1 MKRLIDVDE
10 FGQGIPKSKKMSDLE
25 SHRLLVVGV
34 KYVTK
39 EEFNTM
45 QTDLKNQLAE
55 QTTVLEQA
63 LLELKQVK
71 LHLASLSGENIE
83 AKDVEE

>member
-10 FGQGIPKSKKMSDLE
+10 FGQGLPKNKKMSDLE
-25 SHRLLVVGV
+25 SHRLLTVGI
-34 KYVTK
+34 KYVSKK
-39 EEFNTM
+39 EFSDM

-63 LLELKQVK
+63 LLELKQMK
-71 LHLASLSGENIE
+71 LHLASLSGEHIE
-83 AKDVEE
+83 PGDVED